1 MKNITIAGEVFEIS
15 EPYAEG
21 HVISTIEATRLNQL
35 RGENIANNMR
45 KAVKSAVTA
54 NNVAEIRREIV
65 DYDAEYE
72 FTAVVAGG
80 RRTMD
85 PVERECR
92 AIARD
97 SIKKNLAEESP
108 PRKLKDIDPPEKL
121 EAAIAEISERDV
133 VVKLAKK
140 RVAEKQKLVETSME
154 GIDL

>member
-1 MKNITIAGEVFEIS
+1 MRNITIAGASFEIS
-15 EPYAEG
+15 EPYVEG
-21 HVISTIEATRLNQL
+21 HVISAIEATRLNQL

-45 KAVKSAVTA
+45 KGVKAAVASD
-54 NNVAEIRREIV
+54 NVDEMRREIV
-65 DYDAEYE
+65 EYDNVYV
-72 FTAVVAGG
+72 FTAVSAGG

-92 AIARD
+92 AIARE
-97 SIKKNLAEESP
+97 SIRKSLADESP
-108 PRKLKDIDPPEKL
+108 PRKLKDIDDEKL
-121 EAAIAEISERDV
+121 EAAIADISEREV

>member
-85 PVERECR
+85 PVERESR

-97 SIKKNLAEESP
+97 SIKKSLAEESP
-108 PRKLKDIDPPEKL
+108 PRKLKDIDDEKL
-121 EAAIAEISERDV
+121 EVAVAEISERDV

-154 GIDL
+154 GINL